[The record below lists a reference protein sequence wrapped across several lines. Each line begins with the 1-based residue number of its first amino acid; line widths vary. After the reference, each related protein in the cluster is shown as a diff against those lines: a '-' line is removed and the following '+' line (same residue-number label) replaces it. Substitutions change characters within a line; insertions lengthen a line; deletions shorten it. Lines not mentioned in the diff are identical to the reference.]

1 MDGPEC
7 AAVSAVRRRPK
18 CAGGRR
24 FSPSIPS
31 ARPPSQFLD
40 RMLLLPAPR
49 SVLALRLPAPGSLCG
64 SLLPAPCSLSGD
76 LRHAASARL
85 FGCGSSATHCA
96 DLLVVRSPGDA
107 VWNMAWKVWFLRHA
121 TAATALR

>member
-76 LRHAASARL
+76 LRHT
-85 FGCGSSATHCA
+85 SSGLAGLAGRA
-96 DLLVVRSPGDA
+96 DAGIFSPDNVV
-107 VWNMAWKVWFLRHA
+107 A
-121 TAATALR
+121 TAPP